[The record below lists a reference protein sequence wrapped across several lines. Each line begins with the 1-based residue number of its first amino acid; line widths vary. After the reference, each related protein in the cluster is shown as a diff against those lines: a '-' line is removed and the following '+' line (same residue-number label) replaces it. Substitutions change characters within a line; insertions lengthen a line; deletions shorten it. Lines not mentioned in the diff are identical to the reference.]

1 MGDGAAALGPTIV
14 VYFLANL
21 QRHRIFSSL
30 LGKFFTALPHC
41 FVVFLFVLFSPLA
54 SAQFS
59 DFDFYDGVVRLPE
72 GFVATGEEQITITA
86 QSLEFFPTSFEFFV
100 VIQVGQNEGAFS
112 FLLNRDDTPAF
123 WLLSLRC
130 ENCDEGISVDTH
142 FPTTEFG
149 DPISLNA
156 SEQFNFQV
164 DQGERFRNLQLT
176 FISTGPPSTEEE
188 PDAEPNAAPVI
199 VPTIDLLLNS
209 D

>member
-1 MGDGAAALGPTIV
+1 MAS
-14 VYFLANL
+14 FLADL
-21 QRHRIFSSL
+21 KRHRVCSSL
-30 LGKFFTALPHC
+30 LGGFFTDLPRC
-41 FVVFLFVLFSPLA
+41 FFLVLFILFSPLA
-54 SAQFS
+54 SAQS
-59 DFDFYDGVVRLPE
+59 SEFDFYDGVVRLPE

-123 WLLSLRC
+123 WQLSLRC
-130 ENCDEGISVDTH
+130 ENCGEGISVDTH

-149 DPISLNA
+149 DPISLNSA
-156 SEQFNFQV
+156 EQFNFQV

-176 FISTGPPSTEEE
+176 FISTGPPPTEE
-188 PDAEPNAAPVI
+188 PDPEPNTAPII